1 MVVGGTLNILAKSA
15 LVRVLASWRNTVMW
29 SVLESYVVTRV
40 LMMEVMIACKLW
52 PVEKKISAARVQA
65 NAYHKVISFA

>member
-40 LMMEVMIACKLW
+40 LMMEVMLNASDHFL
-52 PVEKKISAARVQA
+52 SA
-65 NAYHKVISFA
+65 